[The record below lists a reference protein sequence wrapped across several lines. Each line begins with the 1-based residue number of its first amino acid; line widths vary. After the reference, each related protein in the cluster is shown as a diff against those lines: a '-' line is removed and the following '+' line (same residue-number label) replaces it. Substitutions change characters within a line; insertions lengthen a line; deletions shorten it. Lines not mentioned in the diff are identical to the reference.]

1 MESPKRDHLKVPQRI
16 HYKIASLTYNTL
28 QTSQHYSPTYHHPTT
43 RGYSLIII
51 SFLVS
56 PSSLILCEVCNR
68 SLAYA
73 APALWNLRQFVH
85 PPNPHLNFSYP
96 PLAPSSA
103 TFHSRLKTELFKVSY
118 LGSTPAPPTM
128 KWEVWLLRTGFG
140 IAPVGKLVSLTW
152 LLWALKSFWS
162 FTLHYITLHYKE
174 HILEVIAI
182 LQSNKEIA

>member
-1 MESPKRDHLKVPQRI
+1 MFLIMMESPKRDHLKVPQRI
-16 HYKIASLTYNTL
+16 HYKIASLTYKTL
-28 QTSQHYSPTYHHPTT
+28 RTSQHYSPTYHHPTT

-103 TFHSRLKTELFKVSY
+103 TFHSRLKTELFKISFISRFHSCTTTRQLSSPTATVEPRC
-118 LGSTPAPPTM
+118 LPGLTFPNFDLAP
-128 KWEVWLLRTGFG
+128 KRNEKFCYCGLD
-140 IAPVGKLVSLTW
+140 LV
-152 LLWALKSFWS
+152 
-162 FTLHYITLHYKE
+162 
-174 HILEVIAI
+174 
-182 LQSNKEIA
+182 